1 MLLKKLQVYVAPW
14 RICCISVT
22 IDCIV
27 RAKSTRRGRKWEKIR
42 WQVRD
47 RAVYHNTTKFRTR
60 GGSSFCADAPTH
72 DASMKQYPATL
83 PGIMHRD
90 GGFIGHGMRLC
101 PSYRHQRTERIGSL
115 NGDIN
120 KCRRFSAFVEEASSS
135 PLRWCIVAMRR
146 DINSPFASLV
156 NIPAYTRCLRNRG
169 TIDHK
174 ILCDF
179 TWESKPREG
188 STEAS
193 IV

>member
-1 MLLKKLQVYVAPW
+1 M
-14 RICCISVT
+14 
-22 IDCIV
+22 
-27 RAKSTRRGRKWEKIR
+27 
-42 WQVRD
+42 
-47 RAVYHNTTKFRTR
+47 YHNTTKFPTR
-60 GGSSFCADAPTH
+60 GGSSFCADAPIH

-101 PSYRHQRTERIGSL
+101 SSYRHQRTERIGSL

-169 TIDHK
+169 TIGQDFMWLYVREQAEGRINRGFDRLENSNLKTRRVYPCLDMALIAVKRHPRDVVIKFSILSSYK
-174 ILCDF
+174 IYITLH
-179 TWESKPREG
+179 
-188 STEAS
+188 
-193 IV
+193 